1 MVPLT
6 MRCLFGVTRMERVRK
21 EYIRR
26 TARAEH
32 WDEVREARLRYFLD
46 TCRGGIL
53 YCILGKKW
61 EKGGYAGGWCDKS
74 RDRLRWRQMVKRGAH
89 RRKKKVPKSQQ
100 KCLRLYKKQL
110 VVVVAGD
117 YQLLLEN
124 SCSMK
129 SKLQIL

>member
-53 YCILGKKW
+53 YCILGKKC
-61 EKGGYAGGWCDKS
+61 EKGGYAGGWCDRS

-89 RRKKKVPKSQQ
+89 RRKKKYPNHNRNVYVYTRSNW
-100 KCLRLYKKQL
+100 LW
-110 VVVVAGD
+110 
-117 YQLLLEN
+117 LLQVTCTLDSGLSGFSN
-124 SCSMK
+124 SH
-129 SKLQIL
+129 